1 MKWIQVEL
9 IVYLKIY
16 VVENQH
22 GFFSRKLRAGKR
34 RTYFFDVRS
43 TKQGDY
49 FVTITES
56 KRRFDRPGYDSHK
69 IFLYKEDFKKFAE
82 SLDETITHIKT
93 ELNPD
98 FDYDAYDREVY
109 QQRAAEEQE
118 EGNDEDDYRERKE
131 PSKSHNKPK
140 PKPKTSVNSIRDRDV
155 SVEDKL
161 KNDAVLHRETKT
173 SLVDKEDLDLN
184 KDDAMEW

>member
-1 MKWIQVEL
+1 M
-9 IVYLKIY
+9 
-16 VVENQH
+16 ENQQ

-69 IFLYKEDFKKFAE
+69 IFLYKEDFTKFGEA
-82 SLDETITHIKT
+82 LAETITHIKT

-98 FDYDAYDREVY
+98 FDYDAYDRETY
-109 QQRAAEEQE
+109 QASLEENGYE
-118 EGNDEDDYRERKE
+118 NEPDERSERKDKSEGKDKPERKE
-131 PSKSHNKPK
+131 KPVRKDKPPYVGKGDNDFKKPTRPNKDLTEMPYLNVSATKSILDDKKDVDPPS
-140 PKPKTSVNSIRDRDV
+140 
-155 SVEDKL
+155 
-161 KNDAVLHRETKT
+161 
-173 SLVDKEDLDLN
+173 
-184 KDDAMEW
+184 DDAMEW

>member
-1 MKWIQVEL
+1 
-9 IVYLKIY
+9 
-16 VVENQH
+16 VENQQ

-69 IFLYKEDFKKFAE
+69 IFLYKEDFTKFAE
-82 SLDETITHIKT
+82 ALGETITHIKT

-98 FDYDAYDREVY
+98 FDYDAYDRETY
-109 QQRAAEEQE
+109 QAQLDENGGDENQNDDRQRGDRDKRENAGPKEHTAPKEQKKPTRPNKDLMSSNPILE
-118 EGNDEDDYRERKE
+118 KK
-131 PSKSHNKPK
+131 PSKSILGEDAKKDEP
-140 PKPKTSVNSIRDRDV
+140 TSD
-155 SVEDKL
+155 E
-161 KNDAVLHRETKT
+161 
-173 SLVDKEDLDLN
+173 
-184 KDDAMEW
+184 AMEW

>member
-1 MKWIQVEL
+1 M
-9 IVYLKIY
+9 
-16 VVENQH
+16 ENQQ

-69 IFLYKEDFKKFAE
+69 IFLYKEDFTKFGEAFN
-82 SLDETITHIKT
+82 ETITHIKT

-98 FDYDAYDREVY
+98 FDYDAYDRETY
-109 QQRAAEEQE
+109 QAQLDENGSEDSNERDNRQRGDHDKRDNRKNTPKEQ
-118 EGNDEDDYRERKE
+118 K
-131 PSKSHNKPK
+131 KPTR
-140 PKPKTSVNSIRDRDV
+140 P
-155 SVEDKL
+155 
-161 KNDAVLHRETKT
+161 
-173 SLVDKEDLDLN
+173 N
-184 KDDAMEW
+184 KDLMSSNPILEKKPNQSILGDDAKDEPASDEAMEW

>member
-1 MKWIQVEL
+1 MD
-9 IVYLKIY
+9 
-16 VVENQH
+16 NQQ

-69 IFLYKEDFKKFAE
+69 IFLYKEDFTEFGKA
-82 SLDETITHIKT
+82 LGETIQHIKT

-98 FDYDAYDREVY
+98 FDYDAYDRETY
-109 QQRAAEEQE
+109 QAQVEEARAE
-118 EGNDEDDYRERKE
+118 EGNSEGQSNHETERTEYKSE
-131 PSKSHNKPK
+131 PKKTEKRNVRPNKDLMSKPVVSAEPK
-140 PKPKTSVNSIRDRDV
+140 KSIIDDV
-155 SVEDKL
+155 SDIQQDSDE
-161 KNDAVLHRETKT
+161 
-173 SLVDKEDLDLN
+173 
-184 KDDAMEW
+184 AMDW

>member
-1 MKWIQVEL
+1 M
-9 IVYLKIY
+9 
-16 VVENQH
+16 ENQE

-82 SLDETITHIKT
+82 ALNETLDHIKT

-98 FDYDAYDREVY
+98 FDYDSYDRETYYEQNADNNGVSNEKVS
-109 QQRAAEEQE
+109 AESKPEAKDV
-118 EGNDEDDYRERKE
+118 NDDDFN
-131 PSKSHNKPK
+131 PNA
-140 PKPKTSVNSIRDRDV
+140 N
-155 SVEDKL
+155 
-161 KNDAVLHRETKT
+161 N
-173 SLVDKEDLDLN
+173 N
-184 KDDAMEW
+184 NAMEW